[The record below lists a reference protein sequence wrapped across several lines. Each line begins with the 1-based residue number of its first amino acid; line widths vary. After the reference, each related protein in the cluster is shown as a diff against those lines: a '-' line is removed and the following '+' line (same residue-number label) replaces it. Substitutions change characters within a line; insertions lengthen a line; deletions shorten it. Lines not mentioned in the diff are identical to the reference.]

1 MLATVLVCWSA
12 TVAGTVVVRSVFAAG
27 RNLAAVGC
35 MSPGC
40 SFLLLK
46 KEHISMCFVSGVL
59 FLFLEKPQIA
69 ERLQFYGEIY
79 SV

>member
-27 RNLAAVGC
+27 CKLAAVGC

-40 SFLLLK
+40 SLLLLK
-46 KEHISMCFVSGVL
+46 KEHISMCFVSGV
-59 FLFLEKPQIA
+59 LFLEKPQIA